1 MAAFAPVVSSFSLI
15 FGGCCANVYCL
26 EAIVK
31 QEPDSGLLITLFQFV
46 FTCLST
52 LHYQFDLKGRYFVRS
67 SPVPFQKW
75 CVSAALFFTVNM
87 LNNWAFA
94 FNISVPVHII
104 LRSFGSV
111 TTMAAGWLRGKR
123 FTRLQVFSVAVL
135 TLGVMVSAWAD
146 AQSKGKT
153 METSNIDFASAS
165 FEAGLLILL
174 VAQLLSAYMG
184 AYVEDVY
191 RDHGKDWQANLF
203 YSHLLSLPLFAGFA
217 PVLTGQFTRLQ
228 ASQSFQVPPNIA
240 TSLPPI
246 LNKILASTSQQVI
259 YLTANAVT
267 QLLCITGVN
276 MLSANTSAVTVTI
289 VLNIRKLVSFLLS
302 ISIFG
307 NQMAG
312 LMKVGA
318 AMVFGAGALYG
329 WETSYRIP
337 QRKKIEAEKVKP
349 TMSSSPS
356 GVRQRATKDKKR
368 PTTPNSETLSEK
380 VANVIEKTKPYK
392 PLQQGKEWDYK
403 LAITVLTVLAFISR
417 FWGITHPDQVVFDE
431 VHFGKF
437 ASYYL
442 QRTYFFDVHPPLG
455 KLLFAFAGWLVGYR
469 GEFLFENIG
478 DSYITNKVPY
488 VAYRA
493 MPASL
498 GALTVPIVFLIMWE
512 SGYSLPA
519 CVTAAS
525 LMLLDNAHI
534 GQTRLIL
541 LDASLIFFMA
551 LSVLSYIRFYKQRHD
566 PFSRKWWKWLLL
578 TGISLSCVISIKYVG
593 VFTFF
598 SVGVPVLIDLWDLM
612 DVNRRQGAL
621 TLAEFGKHF
630 AARAIGLVI
639 VPFFLYLFWFQVHF
653 SILTRSGPG
662 DDFMTPEFQETLSD
676 NMMSLQSVGINYYD
690 SITIRHKETKVY
702 LHSHPDRYPLRY
714 DDGRVSSQGQQ
725 VTGYPHN
732 DTNNHWQVLPSKPLP
747 TELGQRVKVG
757 DTIRLRHL
765 ITDTVLLTHDV
776 ASPYYPT
783 NQEFTAVNKEEAAGE
798 RYNDTLFELKVDKGK
813 GDFRTMSTHFKLV
826 HVPTK
831 VAMWT
836 HTSPLPEWAYK
847 QAEINGNKNVQQ
859 SSNVWYVDDIPSL
872 PVEDERN
879 KKEPKQVKHLSF
891 LRKWVELQR
900 AMFYHNNALTSSHP
914 YASQPISWPFLL
926 RGVSFWTH
934 NDTREQIYFLGN
946 PIGWWL
952 ASSLLAVFVG
962 ILGADQLALRRGMDA
977 LDERTRSR
985 LYNSTGFFFLTWA
998 AHYIPFYI
1006 MGRQLFLH
1014 HYLPAHL
1021 ASCLVTGALVEFI
1034 FCIEPQDTETPAI
1047 KGHRR
1052 TRSRPVRERVATTSQ
1067 MGSWIATGV
1076 ILVVVS
1082 WSFLFFAPL
1091 TYGKPGLTV
1100 SQVQARKWLGYDLHF
1115 AK

>member
-1 MAAFAPVVSSFSLI
+1 MDAIAPVISSFSLI

-52 LHYQFDLKGRYFVRS
+52 LHYQFDPNGRYFMRS
-67 SPVPFQKW
+67 SAVPFRKW
-75 CVSAALFFTVNM
+75 CISAALFFTVNM
-87 LNNWAFA
+87 MNNWAFA

-111 TTMAAGWLRGKR
+111 TTMAAGWFRGKR
-123 FTRLQVFSVAVL
+123 YTSLQVFSVAVL

-146 AQSKGKT
+146 AQSKGKKL
-153 METSNIDFASAS
+153 ESSSSDASDS
-165 FEAGLLILL
+165 SLQAGLLILL

-184 AYVEDVY
+184 AYVEDIY

-203 YSHLLSLPLFAGFA
+203 YSHLLSIPFFAGFA
-217 PVLTGQFTRLQ
+217 PVLTQQFKRLQ
-228 ASQSFQVPPNIA
+228 ASHSFEVPPKIA
-240 TSLPPI
+240 ATLPAI
-246 LNKILASTSQQVI
+246 VNNVLASTSQHVI

-302 ISIFG
+302 IWIFG
-307 NQMAG
+307 NQMSG

-337 QRKKIEAEKVKP
+337 QQKKVQAVGEKKGQSAIEPDMSSPAGSVRQRAGKDKKRSVSPNPEALSEKVVNVVEKVKP
-349 TMSSSPS
+349 
-356 GVRQRATKDKKR
+356 
-368 PTTPNSETLSEK
+368 
-380 VANVIEKTKPYK
+380 YK
-392 PLQQGKEWDYK
+392 PAQQGKEWDYK
-403 LAITVLTVLAFISR
+403 LAIALLTVLAFITR
-417 FWGITHPDQVVFDE
+417 FWGIRHPDQVVFDE

-442 QRTYFFDVHPPLG
+442 QRTYFFDVHPPFG
-455 KLLFAFAGWLVGYR
+455 KLLFAFAGWLVGYK
-469 GEFLFENIG
+469 GDFLFENIG

-498 GALTVPIVFLIMWE
+498 GALTVPIVFMIMWE

-519 CVTAAS
+519 CVTAAG

-551 LSVLSYIRFYKQRHD
+551 LSVLSYIRFYKQRHA
-566 PFSRKWWKWLLL
+566 PFGRKWWKWLLF

-598 SVGVPVLIDLWDLM
+598 SIGVPVMIDLWDLM

-630 AARAIGLVI
+630 AARAVGLVI

-676 NMMSLQSVGINYYD
+676 NVMSLQSVGINYYD

-747 TELGQRVKVG
+747 SE
-757 DTIRLRHL
+757 
-765 ITDTVLLTHDV
+765 
-776 ASPYYPT
+776 
-783 NQEFTAVNKEEAAGE
+783 EEAAAA

-813 GDFRTMSTHFKLV
+813 GDFKTMSTHFKLI

-836 HTSPLPEWAYK
+836 HTKPLPEWAYK

-879 KKEPKQVKHLSF
+879 KKEPKQIKHLSF

-900 AMFYHNNALTSSHP
+900 AMFHHNNALTSSHP

-946 PIGWWL
+946 PVGWWL
-952 ASSLLAVFVG
+952 ASSLLAVFAG

-1034 FCIEPQDTETPAI
+1034 FCIEPQDPDSPPAV

-1052 TRSRPVRERVATTSQ
+1052 TRSRPVRERVATSSQ

-1076 ILVVVS
+1076 ILAVVL

-1100 SQVQARKWLGYDLHF
+1100 PQVQARKWLGYDLHF

>member
-1 MAAFAPVVSSFSLI
+1 MAAIAPLAGSFALI
-15 FGGCCANVYCL
+15 FGGCCSNVYCL

-31 QEPDSGLLITLFQFV
+31 HEPDSGLLITLFQFI

-52 LHYQFDLKGRYFVRS
+52 LHYQFDPTQRFFVKP
-67 SPVPFQKW
+67 SPVPFRKW
-75 CVSAALFFTVNM
+75 CISAAMFFAVNM
-87 LNNWAFA
+87 MNNWAFA

-111 TTMAAGWLRGKR
+111 TTMAAGWLRGKKY
-123 FTRLQVFSVAVL
+123 TPVQVFSVAVL

-146 AQSKGKT
+146 ATSKGKT
-153 METSNIDFASAS
+153 LDTSSIDYSSAS
-165 FEAGLLILL
+165 FEMGLLILL
-174 VAQLLSAYMG
+174 IAQLLSAYMG
-184 AYVEDVY
+184 SYVEDIY
-191 RDHGKDWQANLF
+191 LQYGNHWKANLF
-203 YSHLLSLPLFAGFA
+203 YSHLLSIPLFTSFT
-217 PVLTGQFTRLQ
+217 PVLYSQFQRLS
-228 ASQSFQVPPNIA
+228 ASQAFTVPPNIA
-240 TSLPPI
+240 ASLPPQF
-246 LNKILASTSQQVI
+246 NKALASTSQHVV

-276 MLSANTSAVTVTI
+276 ILSANTSAVTVTI

-302 ISIFG
+302 IWLFG
-307 NQMAG
+307 NQMSG

-318 AMVFGAGALYG
+318 AMVFGSGALYG
-329 WETSYRIP
+329 WETSYKIP
-337 QRKKIEAEKVKP
+337 QKKRLATEHAKKEGKAQSQVALDKLP
-349 TMSSSPS
+349 TMSSPAA
-356 GVRQRATKDKKR
+356 GVRHRGTKDKKR
-368 PTTPNSETLSEK
+368 PTTPNPELAKEK
-380 VANVIEKTKPYK
+380 LNEVAEKTKTIFLPK
-392 PLQQGKEWDYK
+392 HNGSEWDYK
-403 LAITVLTVLAFISR
+403 LAIAIITVLAFITR
-417 FWGITHPDQVVFDE
+417 FWGISHPSQVVFDE

-442 QRTYFFDVHPPLG
+442 QRTYFFDVHPPFG
-455 KLLFAFAGWLVGYR
+455 KLLFALAGWLVGYR
-469 GEFLFENIG
+469 GDFLFENIG
-478 DSYITNKVPY
+478 DSYITNRVPY

-493 MPASL
+493 MPATM
-498 GALTVPIVFLIMWE
+498 GALTVPTVFMIMWD

-519 CVTAAS
+519 CVTAAG
-525 LMLLDNAHI
+525 LLLFDNAHI

-541 LDASLIFFMA
+541 LDATLIFFMA
-551 LSVLSYIRFYKQRHD
+551 LSVLAYVRFYKLRHA

-578 TGISLSCVISIKYVG
+578 TGVALSCVISTKYIG
-593 VFTFF
+593 AFTFF
-598 SVGVPVLIDLWDLM
+598 SIGVPVLIDLWDLM
-612 DVNRRQGAL
+612 DINRRQGAL
-621 TLAEFGKHF
+621 SLIDFGKHF
-630 AARAIGLVI
+630 AARAIGLVV

-676 NMMSLQSVGINYYD
+676 NIMSLQSVGIDYFD

-702 LHSHPDRYPLRY
+702 LHSHTDRYPLRY
-714 DDGRVSSQGQQ
+714 DDGRISSQGQQ

-732 DTNNHWQVLPSKPLP
+732 DTNNHWQILPTKQLPSQQDAN
-747 TELGQRVKVG
+747 GQR
-757 DTIRLRHL
+757 
-765 ITDTVLLTHDV
+765 
-776 ASPYYPT
+776 
-783 NQEFTAVNKEEAAGE
+783 F
-798 RYNDTLFELKVDKGK
+798 NDTLFELKVENSKGGAEFK
-813 GDFRTMSTHFKLV
+813 TMSTHFKLV

-836 HTSPLPEWAYK
+836 HTSPLPDWAYK

-859 SSNVWYVDDIPSL
+859 TSNIWYVDDIPSL
-872 PVEDERN
+872 PVDSPRN
-879 KKEPKQVKHLSF
+879 EKTPKQVKRLPF
-891 LRKWVELQR
+891 LRKYFELQR
-900 AMFYHNNALTSSHP
+900 AMFFHNNALTSSHP
-914 YASQPISWPFLL
+914 YASFPVSWPFLL
-926 RGVSFWTH
+926 RGVSFWTN

-952 ASSLLAVFVG
+952 ASSLLAVFAG
-962 ILGADQLALRRGMDA
+962 IIGADQLALRRDIDA

-1021 ASCLVTGALVEFI
+1021 ASALVAGALIEFI
-1034 FCIEPQDTETPAI
+1034 FNIEPVDPESPPPSAGQV

-1052 TRSRPVRERVATTSQ
+1052 TRSRPVRERVATQSLL
-1067 MGSWIATGV
+1067 GSWIAT
-1076 ILVVVS
+1076 IVVLAAVF
-1082 WSFLFFAPL
+1082 WCFLFFAPL

-1100 SQVQARKWLGYDLHF
+1100 EQVNARKWLAYDLHF